1 MEWRYTVSQ
10 YYCSMLQSRS
20 KRCEEIAIE
29 RTLQASDNVISANE
43 HSGRSVVLGRA
54 RTHLARRVTGRYRLR
69 YRCTVADR
77 LRQQS

>member
-43 HSGRSVVLGRA
+43 HSGRVVLG
-54 RTHLARRVTGRYRLR
+54 TSLAVSLDVID
-69 YRCTVADR
+69 CVIDVP
-77 LRQQS
+77 